1 MERRP
6 SHITKRG
13 YENNSQ
19 QALYLMFVKQG
30 TLLDGN
36 LLYEWTLTH
45 TTCHVC
51 YSRSQAICSIQDA
64 EANYSGQEVCGRL
77 KDKERT
83 HTYMTCLLRGLSLR
97 IIEELSLE
105 FKMNVFLRQ
114 QSPCFPTFV

>member
-6 SHITKRG
+6 SRITKRA
-13 YENNSQ
+13 YMNNSQ

-83 HTYMTCLLRGLSLR
+83 HTYMMCFLCGLSLR

-105 FKMNVFLRQ
+105 FKINVFLR
-114 QSPCFPTFV
+114 

>member
-1 MERRP
+1 
-6 SHITKRG
+6 
-13 YENNSQ
+13 
-19 QALYLMFVKQG
+19 MFVKQG

-97 IIEELSLE
+97 IIEELST
-105 FKMNVFLRQ
+105 NVLLRKRSHVSRHMSRNIYSLYFTQ
-114 QSPCFPTFV
+114 NYPLIVFNKY